1 MVKKPWLKAGEL
13 SNPRSRQ
20 LICGHNQAAT
30 KIYPVP
36 DTGGIFLGDVKGLFC
51 ADEAEDH

>member
-20 LICGHNQAAT
+20 LDCGHNQAAT
-30 KIYPVP
+30 KVYPVP